1 MTERNDNVSQFEGV
15 NALAKRIEE
24 LTKERDDLTRQ
35 REEAQTKLLTD
46 HSIALADLKLSL
58 ARLIEQ
64 TADFPNLASRVS
76 KLETWKA
83 FVAGIAAAFTMIGGS
98 IGFVIGLLDKR

>member
-1 MTERNDNVSQFEGV
+1 MTERNDTSQFDGV

-35 REEAQTKLLTD
+35 REEAQTKLLID
-46 HSIALADLKLSL
+46 HSLALTDLKTSL
-58 ARLIEQ
+58 ALLVEQ
-64 TADFPNLASRVS
+64 TKEFPDLAKRVG

-98 IGFVIGLLDKR
+98 VGFIIGLLSKR